1 MKDFSVFRN
10 LALITQI
17 GLSMALPV
25 IFGVLAG
32 RYLDR
37 VAGTGNVLLMVFTI
51 IGVLASF
58 RNLYYI
64 AYRSTRRK

>member
-1 MKDFSVFRN
+1 MKDFGVLRN
-10 LALITQI
+10 LALVTQI

-25 IFGVLAG
+25 IFGILAG

-37 VAGTGNVLLMVFTI
+37 VAGTGNLLLMVFSI
-51 IGVLASF
+51 LGVLASF

-64 AYRSTRRK
+64 AYKSSKRK

>member
-1 MKDFSVFRN
+1 MKDFGVLRN

-25 IFGVLAG
+25 IFGILAG

-37 VAGTGNVLLMVFTI
+37 VAGTGNLLLMVFSI
-51 IGVLASF
+51 LGVLVSF

-64 AYRSTRRK
+64 AYKSSKRK